1 MQTPPVH
8 ALPGGPHSHDS
19 WPGADSSVRLIR
31 QQTRQPG
38 PETASAADEC
48 SMFAKRQRVYLCH
61 IYFHIAALPP
71 QALPNEDT

>member
-1 MQTPPVH
+1 M
-8 ALPGGPHSHDS
+8 
-19 WPGADSSVRLIR
+19 RLIR